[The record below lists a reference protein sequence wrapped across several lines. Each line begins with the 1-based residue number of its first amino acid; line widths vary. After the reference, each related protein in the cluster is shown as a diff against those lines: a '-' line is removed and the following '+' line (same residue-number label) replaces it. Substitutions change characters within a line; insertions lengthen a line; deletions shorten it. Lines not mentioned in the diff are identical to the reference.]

1 MTEFYCF
8 VAAERPSCGN
18 TKFYCV
24 AIKFILRPSRGDI
37 EFFSYPSYGDAEFYF
52 TSVRR
57 QHRILSRFGAAKYP
71 PCGDAICLNL
81 TRLAMHRSIRLNSE
95 RLLRA
100 GIADNDC
107 AF

>member
-8 VAAERPSCGN
+8 VAAEHPSCGG

-52 TSVRR
+52 TSVRGNAEFYFASAWR
-57 QHRILSRFGAAKYP
+57 NI
-71 PCGDAICLNL
+71 
-81 TRLAMHRSIRLNSE
+81 RLAATRSV
-95 RLLRA
+95 
-100 GIADNDC
+100 
-107 AF
+107 